1 MKSVRLISA
10 LILVTLCLAASP
22 AVRAE
27 DQPTPSPTASAASA
41 TAPSITFPLTI
52 GDHGYLVSMAQRRL
66 TWLGAQIREAEIS
79 SASFGPSTRK
89 AVRAFQVKFFGR
101 QHGRIGKVTWDALS
115 RIAGRVGTLPQAC
128 TEETSLCID
137 MRQRLLRY
145 VDGGKV
151 LLTLDARFG
160 MPGYSTARGTFAV
173 RSKSR
178 NHVSSKY
185 HTWMPYAMFFNGGQ
199 AVHYSPYFD
208 RDGYSGGSHGC
219 VNIRDIKRAAWLF
232 DRIPIGTRVHLY
244 A

>member
-1 MKSVRLISA
+1 MKSARPFAA
-10 LILVTLCLAASP
+10 LLVVTACLALAPTASADDP
-22 AVRAE
+22 
-27 DQPTPSPTASAASA
+27 PTPSPTESAPSA
-41 TAPSITFPLTI
+41 TTPSIEFPLTI
-52 GDHGYLVSMAQRRL
+52 GDQGYLVAMAQRRL
-66 TWLGAQIREAEIS
+66 TWLGARIKAAEIS
-79 SASFGPSTRK
+79 SAHFGPSTRK

-101 QHGRIGKVTWDALS
+101 QHGRIGKVTWDALG
-115 RIAGRVGTLPQAC
+115 RIAGRVDTLPAAC

-137 MRQRLLRY
+137 MRQRVLRY

-160 MPGYSTARGTFAV
+160 MPGYPTSRGTFTV

-219 VNIRDIKRAAWLF
+219 VNIRDIEGAAWLF
-232 DRIPIGTRVHLY
+232 DRTPIGTRVHLY